1 MGQVRVASE
10 ADAAAVA
17 AIYAPYVL
25 QTAITF
31 EEQAPPPEAMAARIR
46 KILEGHPFLVFEEA
60 GAVLGYAY
68 ASPHKERSAYRWSVD
83 VAIYVAA
90 TAHRRGIGR
99 QLYGRLLQVLRR
111 QGFHTAYA
119 GITMPN
125 DNSVGLHEALGFR
138 FIGAYGEVGFK
149 FGEWRNVG
157 WWGLAI
163 SPSDRPSEPVPFAAL
178 PLGA

>member
-17 AIYAPYVL
+17 ASYAPYGL

-31 EEQAPPPEAMAARIR
+31 EEQAPSAEDMAARMR
-46 KILEGHPFLVFEEA
+46 KILQGHPFLVFEEA

-90 TAHRRGIGR
+90 AAHRRGIGR
-99 QLYGRLLQVLRR
+99 ALYGRLLEILAR

-125 DNSVGLHEALGFR
+125 ESSIGLHEAMGFR
-138 FIGAYGEVGFK
+138 LIGAYGEVGFK

-163 SPSDRPSEPVPFAAL
+163 SPSSRPSEPVPFPAL
-178 PLGA
+178 APC